1 MLTRRI
7 KLQVVA
13 FVVIALVGISY
24 VGASYAGLDQLWG
37 GRGMLVKV
45 RMGESGGLFTN
56 AEVTYRGVRVGR
68 VGPMSL
74 TDDGIEAELRMD
86 PAAPD
91 IPADL
96 EAVVANRSA
105 VGEQYLDLRP
115 RSENGPYLADG
126 SVITGVKLPMPVQT
140 VLSDLDSLIASV
152 PLDSLRTVVDEMS
165 DAFRGRGA
173 DLQSL
178 LDNQGVFIQTA
189 SQYLPQTQQLID
201 DGGAV
206 LLTQENLGSSIK
218 SFSSDARL
226 LAEQL
231 RKSDGDLRRLI
242 AATPGVSNEV
252 SALIRE
258 SGTGVGVVLANLL
271 TPAQVFAARGTA
283 FEQLL
288 GSYPQVVDQG
298 YRVFNEDGSTNMAL
312 VLNFNNPP
320 PCRDGYQST
329 DYRPA
334 KDVAPVPFNTNA
346 RCTLP
351 RGNPSS
357 VRGSQN
363 VPKGGPSPAEPSIVA
378 LNPVQPGPTSLT
390 QVLGGGR

>member
-7 KLQVVA
+7 KLQVIA

-24 VGASYAGLDQLWG
+24 VGASYAGLDQLFG

-178 LDNQGVFIQTA
+178 LDNQGAFIQTA

-218 SFSSDARL
+218 SFSSDAQL
-226 LAEQL
+226 LAAQL
-231 RKSDGDLRRLI
+231 RKSDGDLRKLI
-242 AATPGVSNEV
+242 SVTPAVSSEV

-271 TPAQVFAARGTA
+271 TPAQVFSTRGAA

-288 GSYPQVVDQG
+288 GSYPGAVEQG
-298 YRVFNEDGSTNMAL
+298 YRVINADGSTNMAL

-320 PCRDGYQST
+320 PCRDGYEGT
-329 DYRPA
+329 DYRPG
-334 KDVAPVPFNTNA
+334 KDVSPTPLNTDA

-351 RGNPSS
+351 RGNQSS

-363 VPKGGPSPAEPSIVA
+363 VPKGGPVAGEPPIVA
-378 LNPVQPGPTSLT
+378 LTPVQPGPTSLT